1 MITRV
6 EQERL
11 EHAEGRFRQLEA
23 STTARFQTQDSI
35 IELMSCE
42 IARDSKKKS
51 DILLELDL
59 MKGEFKR
66 SKLEVDTTASDVQR
80 RLEDLQQEL
89 QHELARLSLRTGD
102 AEEKLTAYDAELA
115 RIRNKLDLEP
125 GALLQA
131 IMASNLSSHDSAPTK
146 QDIEKVLQLGLHRLA
161 AQGGGSGGHHPPSSL
176 TSRADR
182 RPSSNANESKH
193 GGQAEWKDGQRKL
206 AASRAGASAQ
216 GHGQAE
222 KQIIFSKNNLQ
233 SIKESKFDY
242 QETEGQARDDSFN

>member
-131 IMASNLSSHDSAPTK
+131 IMASNNLSSHDSAPTK

-161 AQGGGSGGHHPPSSL
+161 AQGGGSGGHHPS
-176 TSRADR
+176 R
-182 RPSSNANESKH
+182 RPSHNSNESKH
-193 GGQAEWKDGQRKL
+193 GGQAEWKGGQRKL

-242 QETEGQARDDSFN
+242 QENEGQARDDYFN